1 MNDLLYFLV
10 LLNYGG
16 EAITQAM
23 DLASD
28 RGLLFFRDLE
38 LPILFRT
45 QLGLL
50 DRVDALVSDVLSLTR
65 QLQLRGKVSLI

>member
-38 LPILFRT
+38 LSILFRT